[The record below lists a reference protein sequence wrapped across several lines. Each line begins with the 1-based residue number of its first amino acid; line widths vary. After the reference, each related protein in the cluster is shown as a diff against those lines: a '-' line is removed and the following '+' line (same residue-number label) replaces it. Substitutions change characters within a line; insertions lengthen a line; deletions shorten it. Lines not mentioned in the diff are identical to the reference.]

1 MGGTVIV
8 WGAQLCWRAG
18 AGGGGRSP
26 KFFFRTYQKK
36 IFRTY
41 QIRKFCRTYQKIFHN
56 ITEFSQR
63 YKIFFRTSKFFRNF
77 YVLPEFRIDFCP
89 TVKILGGHVPP
100 PCAPSPYAYEPR
112 RWMGTTYL
120 VPRLFLLRSSRKEA
134 GYEVG
139 VGNGIVD
146 HRDTGRFPACAKTR
160 NGTKRNHRK
169 YRNKTSGTA
178 ETKIAKIK
186 TKIKRR

>member
-1 MGGTVIV
+1 LASGG
-8 WGAQLCWRAG
+8 R
-18 AGGGGRSP
+18 GGGEVT
-26 KFFFRTYQKK
+26 KIFFPDIPKK
-36 IFRTY
+36 IFPDLPNTNILPDY
-41 QIRKFCRTYQKIFHN
+41 QNIFHN

-139 VGNGIVD
+139 VGKGIVD

-160 NGTKRNHRK
+160 NGTKLNHRK
-169 YRNKTSGTA
+169 HRNKTSGTA